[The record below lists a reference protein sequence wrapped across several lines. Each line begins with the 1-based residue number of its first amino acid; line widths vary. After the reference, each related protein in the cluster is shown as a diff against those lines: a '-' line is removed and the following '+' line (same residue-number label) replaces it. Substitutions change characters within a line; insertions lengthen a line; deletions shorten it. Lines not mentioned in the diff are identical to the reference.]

1 MKVCQRCHQQPATVQ
16 VTDIAEVSATDGT
29 AQSVQE
35 RHFCENCAQALE
47 LPKVGLPSA
56 SVANIWKLL
65 TISAQK
71 ARHKR
76 PSITCSDCGMTLEEL
91 QRRGRLGC
99 PKDYE
104 VFRSYLGELLER
116 MHGARTHVG
125 RVPGLAAGDLERI
138 QRISDLR
145 QELDVAVREE
155 KYERAASLRD
165 ELRTLETDPKREDE
179 AGR

>member
-16 VTDIAEVSATDGT
+16 VTDVAEVSGPDGT
-29 AQSVQE
+29 AENVQE
-35 RHFCENCAQALE
+35 RHFCEACAQALE

-76 PSITCSDCGMTLEEL
+76 PSIKCSDCGMTLEEL

-104 VFRSYLGELLER
+104 VFGTYLGDLLER
-116 MHGARTHVG
+116 MHGARSHVG
-125 RVPGLAAGDLERI
+125 RVPGLAPQDIERI
-138 QRISDLR
+138 RRISDLR

-155 KYERAASLRD
+155 QYERAASLRD
-165 ELRTLETDPKREDE
+165 ELRTLETGTEPEGE
-179 AGR
+179 TSA

>member
-1 MKVCQRCHQQPATVQ
+1 MKVCQRCLQQPATVL
-16 VTDIAEVSATDGT
+16 VTDIAEVSSPEGKGRN
-29 AQSVQE
+29 VQE
-35 RHFCENCAQALE
+35 RHFCEPCALALD

-76 PSITCSDCGMTLEEL
+76 PSITCPECGMTLEEL

-104 VFRSYLGELLER
+104 VFRSYLGDLLER
-116 MHGARTHVG
+116 MHGARSHVG

-138 QRISDLR
+138 RRISDLR

-155 KYERAASLRD
+155 QYERAASLRD
-165 ELRTLETDPKREDE
+165 ELRRLETEPRTEGE
-179 AGR
+179 AAS